1 MNAFRS
7 SPLRDLALA
16 SALHFFIFS
25 CWVMGVAATRIVAPQ
40 VHCIVTVRARRQGTE
55 AAMGE
60 IEAVELFGGLGHGM
74 VMVTGC
80 G

>member
-1 MNAFRS
+1 
-7 SPLRDLALA
+7 
-16 SALHFFIFS
+16 
-25 CWVMGVAATRIVAPQ
+25 MGVAATRIVAPQ